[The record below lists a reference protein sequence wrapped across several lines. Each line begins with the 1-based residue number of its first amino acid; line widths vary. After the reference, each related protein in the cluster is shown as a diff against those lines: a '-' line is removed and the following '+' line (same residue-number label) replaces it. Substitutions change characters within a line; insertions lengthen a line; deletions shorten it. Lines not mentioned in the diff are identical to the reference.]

1 MSSSSEPLA
10 GERMVLRLSLAIPVW
25 NDAEGLRRLVQQAAE
40 LGVFH
45 DVVIVDDASDVP
57 VDLSAD
63 IPDGA
68 FPGGLTV
75 LRVDAQRGAG
85 HARNLALTQVC
96 GTHVIFFDSDDLFG
110 RDFPQIVAHAAEQV
124 EVFDFLIFRH
134 DDSRRMGEGMPGGTF
149 PTEEEHW
156 RAIGAKATPALITR
170 GKAARLVR
178 LSAYPWNKIYRTDFL
193 REKNLRCTEI
203 MVHNDLE
210 LHWTSF
216 VTADRILVTTLI
228 GAVHYVTDTGARLT
242 NRRSRDRLEVF
253 LALANVQARIGAT
266 VPSAGMY
273 FLVPFARFVWNLLG
287 WIQANLDPEHLPEL
301 GRRARKFFL
310 YHMDGPRMTL
320 VAHIDP
326 ALARR
331 VVEFVSTGS
340 RR

>member
-1 MSSSSEPLA
+1 MSSSSEPMEGA
-10 GERMVLRLSLAIPVW
+10 RAALRLSLAIPVW
-25 NDAEGLRRLVQQAAE
+25 NDADGLRRLVQQAAE
-40 LGVFH
+40 LGLFH

-57 VDLSAD
+57 VDLSGGV
-63 IPDGA
+63 PDDA

-75 LRVDAQRGAG
+75 LRVAAQRGAG
-85 HARNLALTQVC
+85 HARNLALTQVS

-110 RDFPQIVAHAAEQV
+110 RDFPQIVAHAAEQA
-124 EVFDFLIFRH
+124 EAFDFLIFRH
-134 DDSRRMGEGMPGGTF
+134 DDSRRMGDGMPGGTF

-156 RAIGAKATPALITR
+156 RAIGARVTPAAISR
-170 GKAARLVR
+170 GRAARLVR

-203 MVHNDLE
+203 MVHNDVE

-216 VTADRILVTTLI
+216 VAADRILVTTLI

-266 VPSAGMY
+266 IPAGGMH
-273 FLVPFARFVWNLLG
+273 FLVPFARFVWTLFG
-287 WIQANLDPEHLPEL
+287 WIEANLDPEHLPEL
-301 GRRARKFFL
+301 GLRARRFFL
-310 YHMDGPRMTL
+310 HHMNGPRMTL
-320 VAHIDP
+320 LANIDP